1 MPIIRRGNEKKLY
14 WGVVFLAVVVILYL
28 LNPLLAVLAAILGV
42 FVLVKI

>member
-1 MPIIRRGNEKKLY
+1 MPIIRRGNEKNIL
-14 WGVVFLAVVVILYL
+14 GAVFLAIVVILYL